1 MSIILECEKHNTI
14 SFNNDKNEIN
24 LCTCMFNNSDLIPN
38 IYEQKNNF
46 EKLKELQI
54 LFQKYSYMKEL
65 CI

>member
-24 LCTCMFNNSDLIPN
+24 LCTFNNSELIPN

-54 LFQKYSYMKEL
+54 LFQKYSYLKEL

>member
-14 SFNNDKNEIN
+14 SFNNNKNEIN
-24 LCTCMFNNSDLIPN
+24 LCTFNNSDLIHN

-46 EKLKELQI
+46 EKLKELQK
-54 LFQKYSYMKEL
+54 LFQKYSYLKQL